1 MKLRSASLLVTAV
14 LIFLLV
20 ACEPGMEVVFTNNT
34 SQKVTV
40 YEGIVR
46 TFDLEPGESMNPA
59 TVRQFWVPE
68 IKIVGEDGRVLLEDH
83 ITYEELEKMGGK
95 IVITDPGN
103 P

>member
-20 ACEPGMEVVFTNNT
+20 ACEPGMEVIFTNNT

-40 YEGIVR
+40 YEGGVR

-59 TVRQFWVPE
+59 RVKKFWVPE
-68 IKIVGEDGRVLLEDH
+68 IKIVGEDGWVLLEDR
-83 ITYEELEKMGGK
+83 ITYDELEKMGGK
-95 IVITDPGN
+95 IVITDP
-103 P
+103 

>member
-1 MKLRSASLLVTAV
+1 MKLRSASLLVTAY

-40 YEGIVR
+40 YEGGVR
-46 TFDLEPGESMNPA
+46 TFDLEPGESKRPA
-59 TVRQFWVPE
+59 RVKKYWLPE

-83 ITYEELEKMGGK
+83 ITYEELEEM
-95 IVITDPGN
+95 VARL
-103 P
+103 